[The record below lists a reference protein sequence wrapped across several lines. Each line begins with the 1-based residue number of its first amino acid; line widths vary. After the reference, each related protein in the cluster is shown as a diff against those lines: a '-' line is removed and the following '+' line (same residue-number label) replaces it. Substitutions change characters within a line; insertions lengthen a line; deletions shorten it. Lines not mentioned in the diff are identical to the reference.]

1 MMNARSKRYQRSL
14 PSEGVQYTVSL
25 TDYTVYQCKE
35 KVICDR
41 KENVVEA
48 LWKYPF

>member
-14 PSEGVQYTVSL
+14 PSEGVQNTVSI
-25 TDYTVYQCKE
+25 TYYTVYQCKE

-41 KENVVEA
+41 KEKVVEA